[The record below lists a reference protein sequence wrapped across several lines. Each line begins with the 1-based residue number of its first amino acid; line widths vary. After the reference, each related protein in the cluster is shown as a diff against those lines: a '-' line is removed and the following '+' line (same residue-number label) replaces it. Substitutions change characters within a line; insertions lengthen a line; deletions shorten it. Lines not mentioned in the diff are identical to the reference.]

1 MESVT
6 MKTETKPLEWNELWD
21 AMDANPQEW
30 IPTTEAMY
38 WQMLECLPPRKMIGQ
53 NFLVGEVNDHTE
65 DGQGIYACFT
75 KFGDTYKV
83 KHLTVA
89 EFMAEHGYI
98 PKKELR

>member
-1 MESVT
+1 MN
-6 MKTETKPLEWNELWD
+6 TETKPLEWQELWD

-38 WQMLECLPPRKMIGQ
+38 WHMLEVLPPRKMLGQ
-53 NFLVGEVNDHTE
+53 NFLVGEATRHNAEGEPV
-65 DGQGIYACFT
+65 YACFT
-75 KFGDTYKV
+75 EFGDTYKA
-83 KHLTVA
+83 KNLTIA